1 MRKLFRFKYEPCNKT
16 CYAYCATLMIELR
29 KLSEAERLA
38 LVGGMVDAHNRLC
51 DNPDYSFG
59 VDVDEENHIFVAHF
73 RTPQSTDLFGNR
85 DFAKCVRVVCEKVMS
100 TEIPP
105 GTGECCFGDNGAEDL
120 GREILK
126 FCTDV
131 GYAEVLEKH
140 CECKVHDKMELTG
153 NLLPA
158 FAEALRKAA

>member
-16 CYAYCATLMIELR
+16 CYAYCSKLMTELR
-29 KLSEAERLA
+29 KLTQLEREL
-38 LVGGMVDAHNRLC
+38 LVSNMVQAHNRLC

-59 VDVDEENHIFVAHF
+59 VDVDEENSLFVSHF
-73 RTPQSTDLFGNR
+73 RTPQSTDLYSSK
-85 DFAKCVRVVCEKVMS
+85 DFSGCVSTVCKVVMD

-105 GTGECCFGDNGAEDL
+105 GQGQCVFGENGSESL
-120 GREILK
+120 GREILR

-140 CECKVHDKMELTG
+140 CECKSQV
-153 NLLPA
+153 A
-158 FAEALRKAA
+158 

>member
-16 CYAYCATLMIELR
+16 CYAYCSKLMTELR
-29 KLSEAERLA
+29 RLPQNEREF
-38 LVGGMVDAHNRLC
+38 LVSNMVEAHNRLC

-59 VDVDEENHIFVAHF
+59 VDVDETNNVFVSHF
-73 RTPQSTDLFGNR
+73 RTPESTDLFSNKKFS
-85 DFAKCVRVVCEKVMS
+85 DCVKSVCNVVLR
-100 TEIPP
+100 TDIPQVK
-105 GTGECCFGDNGAEDL
+105 GECNFGDNGAKNL

-140 CECKVHDKMELTG
+140 CECKI
-153 NLLPA
+153 
-158 FAEALRKAA
+158 